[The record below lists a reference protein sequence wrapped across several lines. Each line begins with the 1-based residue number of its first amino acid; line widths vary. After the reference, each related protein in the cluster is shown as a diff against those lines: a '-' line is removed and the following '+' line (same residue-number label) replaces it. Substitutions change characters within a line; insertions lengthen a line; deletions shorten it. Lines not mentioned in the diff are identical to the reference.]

1 MAVAPLRSNR
11 AMTDA
16 TPPPARSTRAL
27 LAAVATALVVATVL
41 VYAPIRHADFL
52 SLDDTTYITE
62 NPYVRAG
69 MTAPGIRHAF
79 LGSRGA
85 LWMPLSFLSHMLDV
99 ELFGLDPTGPHLVNI
114 GLHCANAILL
124 LLLLVRATGA
134 VAPSVVV
141 AAVFALH
148 PLRVESVVWIAE
160 RKDVLSAFF
169 GLLTLHAWVSYVR
182 RPAFVRYLA
191 VVAGTLLALLSK
203 PMLVSLPLL
212 LLLLDVWPLRRL
224 AGVGAARAT
233 MRDVVLDKV
242 PLLLLAA
249 GTAAMTLV
257 SAHADA
263 SMPTLAE
270 RPLAA
275 RLAHATVAYVW
286 YGWKTLWPTDLAV
299 LYPYPSWSTW
309 QVAGAAVVLAL
320 AVTVAVLAWRR
331 APWTAIG
338 LAWFAIG
345 LFPVI
350 GFFQAG
356 SQGMADRF
364 AYVPGIGLVIAVVW
378 TLDALVR
385 APRARAA
392 AGGAAVVY
400 AGALAIV
407 SGHQVTY
414 WRDPLSLYGHT
425 LAVTSSNWMIETEM
439 GNTWLRRGD
448 AKRGYAL
455 FEEAYRN
462 EPRYAVS
469 AFGLGLAAT
478 ALGWPDEAEI
488 HYRDAVRIDPSYA
501 KAHNNLGILLYQ
513 RGAVDEALHHLSE
526 AARADVDSPEL
537 VANLKLALAAS
548 GVTDVDAY
556 LGHLA
561 TWSAEVAA
569 DRERPGGATYGS
581 TLMGMLVGPRVDAVR
596 ACFAGGGG
604 PPAPFA
610 IYVEVGA
617 DGALAEVA
625 ASPPT
630 RVARCFRDEI
640 RDAHAPAPPFAPFHA
655 LMAMR
660 FDG

>member
-1 MAVAPLRSNR
+1 
-11 AMTDA
+11 MTQR
-16 TPPPARSTRAL
+16 TRPSARSSRACI
-27 LAAVATALVVATVL
+27 AAASAALVVATVL
-41 VYAPIRHADFL
+41 VYAPVRHVDFL
-52 SLDDTTYITE
+52 SLDDTTYVTE

-69 MTAPGIRHAF
+69 LTAPGVRHAF

-85 LWMPLSFLSHMLDV
+85 LWMPLAFVSHMVDV

-114 GLHCANAILL
+114 GLHALNAILL
-124 LLLLVRATGA
+124 LWLLVRATGA
-134 VAPSVVV
+134 VAPSVAV

-148 PLRVESVVWIAE
+148 PLRVESVAWIAE
-160 RKDVLSAFF
+160 RKDVLSACF

-182 RPAFVRYLA
+182 RPTFARYL
-191 VVAGTLLALLSK
+191 VVAAGTALALLSK
-203 PMLVSLPLL
+203 PMLVSLPVLM
-212 LLLLDVWPLRRL
+212 LLLDVWPLRRL
-224 AGVGAARAT
+224 AADGPARAT
-233 MRDVVLDKV
+233 MRDVVLDKI
-242 PLLLLAA
+242 PLLVMAA
-249 GTAAMTLV
+249 ATAAVTLL
-257 SAHADA
+257 SARADA

-270 RPLAA
+270 RSFAA
-275 RLAHATVAYVW
+275 RLAHATAAYVW
-286 YGWKTLWPTDLAV
+286 YAWKTLWPTDLAV
-299 LYPYPSWSTW
+299 LYPYPSWAAW
-309 QVAGAAVVLAL
+309 QVGGAAAVLGLLTALAL
-320 AVTVAVLAWRR
+320 VARRR
-331 APWTAIG
+331 APWIG
-338 LAWFAIG
+338 FGVAWFAIG

-364 AYVPGIGLVIAVVW
+364 TYVPGIGLVIAVVW
-378 TLDALVR
+378 SLDALARV
-385 APRARAA
+385 PRARAA

-407 SGHQVTY
+407 SAHQVGY
-414 WRDPLSLYGHT
+414 WTDPASLYGHA

-448 AKRGYAL
+448 PERAYPL
-455 FEEAYRN
+455 FENAYRM

-478 ALGWPDEAEI
+478 ALGRPDEAEL

-501 KAHNNLGILLYQ
+501 KAHNNLGILLYE
-513 RGAVDEALHHLSE
+513 RGNVDEALHHLSE
-526 AARADVDSPEL
+526 AARADRDSPEL
-537 VANLKLALAAS
+537 IGNLKRALADS
-548 GVTDVDAY
+548 GVADVDGY
-556 LGHLA
+556 LAHQA

-569 DRERPGGATYGS
+569 DRDRPGGAAYGS
-581 TLMGMLVGPRVDAVR
+581 RLMGTLVGPRVDAVR
-596 ACFAGGGG
+596 ACFGTGG
-604 PPAPFA
+604 PPAPFS

-640 RDAHAPAPPFAPFHA
+640 RDARAPVPPFAPFHA

>member
-1 MAVAPLRSNR
+1 MAVAARNGHR
-11 AMTDA
+11 TMTS
-16 TPPPARSTRAL
+16 PARSSRAL
-27 LAAVATALVVATVL
+27 VAAVAAALVVATIAI
-41 VYAPIRHADFL
+41 YAPVRHADFL
-52 SLDDTTYITE
+52 SIDDTTYVTE

-69 MTAPGIRHAF
+69 LTGPGIRHAF
-79 LGSRGA
+79 LASRGA
-85 LWMPLSFLSHMLDV
+85 LWMPLAFVSHMIDV

-114 GLHCANAILL
+114 GLHAVNAILL

-134 VAPSVVV
+134 VAPSIVVT
-141 AAVFALH
+141 AVFALH
-148 PLRVESVVWIAE
+148 PLRVESVAWIAE
-160 RKDVLSAFF
+160 RKDVLSACF
-169 GLLTLHAWVSYVR
+169 GLLALHAWVSYAR
-182 RPAFVRYLA
+182 RPAFARYLV
-191 VVAGTLLALLSK
+191 VVAATALALLSK

-212 LLLLDVWPLRRL
+212 MLLLDLWPLRRL
-224 AGVGAARAT
+224 AAEGRAHAT
-233 MRDVVLDKV
+233 VRDLVLDKI
-242 PLLLLAA
+242 PLLLMAA
-249 GTAAMTLV
+249 ATAGVTLL
-257 SAHADA
+257 SARADA

-275 RLAHATVAYVW
+275 RVAHATVAYVW
-286 YGWKTLWPTDLAV
+286 YAWKTVWPADLAV
-299 LYPYPSWSTW
+299 LYPYPSWSAW
-309 QVAGAAVVLAL
+309 QIAGAALVLGLVGVVAL
-320 AVTVAVLAWRR
+320 AAHRR
-331 APWTAIG
+331 APWTTFG

-364 AYVPGIGLVIAVVW
+364 TYVPGIGLAIAVVW

-392 AGGAAVVY
+392 LGAAATVY
-400 AGALAIV
+400 AATLAIA
-407 SGHQVTY
+407 SAHQVTY
-414 WRDPLSLYGHT
+414 WRDPLALYGHT

-448 AKRGYAL
+448 LERAYAR
-455 FEEAYRN
+455 FEDAYRI

-478 ALGWPDEAEI
+478 ALGRADEAELR
-488 HYRDAVRIDPSYA
+488 YRDAVRIDPGYA

-513 RGAVDEALHHLSE
+513 RGDVDEALHHLSE
-526 AARADVDSPEL
+526 AARSDPDSPEL
-537 VANLKLALAAS
+537 VTNLKRALADS
-548 GVTDVDAY
+548 GISDVDRY
-556 LGHLA
+556 LEHLS

-569 DRERPGGATYGS
+569 DRSRPGGAAYGS
-581 TLMGMLVGPRVDAVR
+581 TLMGMLVGPRVEAVR

-630 RVARCFRDEI
+630 RVARCFRDEL
-640 RDAHAPAPPFAPFHA
+640 RDARAPAPPFAPFHA

>member
-1 MAVAPLRSNR
+1 MI
-11 AMTDA
+11 
-16 TPPPARSTRAL
+16 
-27 LAAVATALVVATVL
+27 LAAVSAALVVATIL
-41 VYAPIRHADFL
+41 IYAPVRHADFL
-52 SLDDTTYITE
+52 SIDDTTYITE

-69 MTAPGIRHAF
+69 LTGPGLRHAF
-79 LGSRGA
+79 LASRGA
-85 LWMPLSFLSHMLDV
+85 LWMPLAFVSHMIDV

-114 GLHCANAILL
+114 ALHAVNAILL

-148 PLRVESVVWIAE
+148 PLRVESVAWIAE
-160 RKDVLSAFF
+160 RKDVLSACF
-169 GLLTLHAWVSYVR
+169 GLLALHAWVSYAR
-182 RPAFVRYLA
+182 RPAFARYLV
-191 VVAGTLLALLSK
+191 VVAATALALLSK

-212 LLLLDVWPLRRL
+212 MLLLDLWPLRRL
-224 AGVGAARAT
+224 AADGAARAT
-233 MRDVVLDKV
+233 VRDIVLDKI
-242 PLLLLAA
+242 PLLLMAA
-249 GTAAMTLV
+249 ATAGVTLL
-257 SAHADA
+257 SARADA

-270 RPLAA
+270 RPVGA

-286 YGWKTLWPTDLAV
+286 YAWKTFWPTDLAV
-299 LYPYPSWSTW
+299 LYPYPSWAGW
-309 QVAGAAVVLAL
+309 QIAGAALVVGLAG
-320 AVTVAVLAWRR
+320 TVVVVAWRR

-338 LAWFAIG
+338 LAWFAVG

-364 AYVPGIGLVIAVVW
+364 TYVPGIGLVIAIVW

-392 AGGAAVVY
+392 LAGVAIAST
-400 AGALAIV
+400 GALAIA
-407 SGHQVTY
+407 SAHQVTY
-414 WRDPLSLYGHT
+414 WRDPLALYGHT

-448 AKRGYAL
+448 LERAYAR
-455 FEEAYRN
+455 FEDACRI
-462 EPRYAVS
+462 EPRYAVP
-469 AFGLGLAAT
+469 AFGLGLTAT
-478 ALGWPDEAEI
+478 ALGRSDEAEL
-488 HYRDAVRIDPSYA
+488 HYRDAVRIDPGYA
-501 KAHNNLGILLYQ
+501 KAHNNLGILFYE
-513 RGAVDEALHHLSE
+513 RGDVDEALHHLSE
-526 AARADVDSPEL
+526 AARADPDSPEL
-537 VANLKLALAAS
+537 VANLKRALTDS
-548 GVTDVDAY
+548 GVTDVDGY

-561 TWSAEVAA
+561 TWSVEVAA
-569 DRERPGGATYGS
+569 DRNRPGGAAYGS

-596 ACFAGGGG
+596 ACFAGGG

-630 RVARCFRDEI
+630 RVARCFRDEL
-640 RDAHAPAPPFAPFHA
+640 RDARAPAPPFAPFHA

>member
-1 MAVAPLRSNR
+1 
-11 AMTDA
+11 
-16 TPPPARSTRAL
+16 
-27 LAAVATALVVATVL
+27 
-41 VYAPIRHADFL
+41 
-52 SLDDTTYITE
+52 
-62 NPYVRAG
+62 
-69 MTAPGIRHAF
+69 
-79 LGSRGA
+79 
-85 LWMPLSFLSHMLDV
+85 
-99 ELFGLDPTGPHLVNI
+99 
-114 GLHCANAILL
+114 
-124 LLLLVRATGA
+124 
-134 VAPSVVV
+134 
-141 AAVFALH
+141 
-148 PLRVESVVWIAE
+148 
-160 RKDVLSAFF
+160 
-169 GLLTLHAWVSYVR
+169 
-182 RPAFVRYLA
+182 
-191 VVAGTLLALLSK
+191 
-203 PMLVSLPLL
+203 MLVSLPLL
-212 LLLLDVWPLRRL
+212 MLLLDLWPLRRL
-224 AGVGAARAT
+224 AADGAARAT
-233 MRDVVLDKV
+233 VRDVVLDKV

-249 GTAAMTLV
+249 GTAAVTLL
-257 SAHADA
+257 SARTDA

-270 RPLAA
+270 HPLAA

-309 QVAGAAVVLAL
+309 QVAGAAVILGLAG
-320 AVTVAVLAWRR
+320 TVALLAWRR

-338 LAWFAIG
+338 LAWFTIG

-392 AGGAAVVY
+392 AGGAAIVY

-407 SGHQVTY
+407 SSHQVTY
-414 WRDPLSLYGHT
+414 WRDPLALYGHT
-425 LAVTSSNWMIETEM
+425 LAVTSSNFMIETEM

-448 AKRGYAL
+448 AARAYAR
-455 FEEAYRN
+455 FEDAYRI

-478 ALGWPDEAEI
+478 ALGRPDEAEL
-488 HYRDAVRIDPSYA
+488 HYRDAVRINASYA

-513 RGAVDEALHHLSE
+513 RGNVDEALHHLSE
-526 AARADVDSPEL
+526 AARVDGDSPEL
-537 VANLKLALAAS
+537 LANLKLALAES
-548 GVTDVDAY
+548 GVTDADAY
-556 LGHLA
+556 LSHLA

-569 DRERPGGATYGS
+569 DRDRPGGAAYGS

-640 RDAHAPAPPFAPFHA
+640 RDARAPAPPFAPFHA
-655 LMAMR
+655 LMSMR
-660 FDG
+660 FES